1 MFWLWHK
8 DRLLFYSVQRNSKFT
23 SFSRNRK
30 KKYWFQGW
38 IASWQNILIISRI
51 SWNNFS
57 KVFTLFFTVYYVFL
71 NISVQVSA
79 SIFLCLAAILFEGTS
94 VAFINSVYS
103 IVTCNKMA
111 TWGWGWL
118 PGIPL
123 CLPVRRG
130 LSLSQ
135 LIKIYQQVDLLWL
148 EQDYFLLINGVWNC
162 FSLAARL
169 IFFSVSWQTQQFHK
183 MACILHS
190 FWLNSCVISLHCE
203 WELV

>member
-57 KVFTLFFTVYYVFL
+57 KVFTLFFTVYYIFL

-79 SIFLCLAAILFEGTS
+79 SIFYAWRQFYLKAHLLLLSTR
-94 VAFINSVYS
+94 Y
-103 IVTCNKMA
+103 IVLLPVIR
-111 TWGWGWL
+111 WL
-118 PGIPL
+118 PEDGDGSQVYHCVYLWDEASASVSLLKYINRSTSFGWNKIIFFWLMAFEIAFPWPL
-123 CLPVRRG
+123 A
-130 LSLSQ
+130 
-135 LIKIYQQVDLLWL
+135 W
-148 EQDYFLLINGVWNC
+148 F
-162 FSLAARL
+162 F
-169 IFFSVSWQTQQFHK
+169 FFSVSWQTQQFCGNSWYTRHHK
-183 MACILHS
+183 IT
-190 FWLNSCVISLHCE
+190 I
-203 WELV
+203 

>member
-57 KVFTLFFTVYYVFL
+57 KVFTLFFTVYYIFL

-79 SIFLCLAAILFEGTS
+79 SIFYAWRQFYLKAHLLLLS
-94 VAFINSVYS
+94 LLLSSRY
-103 IVTCNKMA
+103 IVLLPVIR
-111 TWGWGWL
+111 WL
-118 PGIPL
+118 PEDGDGSQVYHCVYL
-123 CLPVRRG
+123 WDEASASV
-130 LSLSQ
+130 SLLKYINRSTSFGWN
-135 LIKIYQQVDLLWL
+135 KI
-148 EQDYFLLINGVWNC
+148 
-162 FSLAARL
+162 
-169 IFFSVSWQTQQFHK
+169 IFFWL
-183 MACILHS
+183 MAFEIAFPWPLAWFFFLCRGRHNN
-190 FWLNSCVISLHCE
+190 FTR
-203 WELV
+203 